1 MKLTHAL
8 LLAVPVVALALTDA
22 RDAAAC
28 GGCFVP
34 PEESTQVTGH
44 RMLLSVSPTETTL
57 WDQITYA
64 GNPSSFAW
72 ILPTKGIVDVG
83 LSSDALFA
91 FVEQSTAVNVNP
103 PPIICPGPPDGC
115 QYPGLDDSFG
125 GATGMSAGAGGG
137 ASGGVTVLAQ
147 STVGPYETVQLKSDD
162 PKALKTWLTSHNFA
176 VPPDV
181 QPIIDAYV
189 ADHFDFLALKLVPGQ
204 GIESMRPVR
213 VTSPGASP
221 TLPLRMVA
229 AGTGALTPI
238 TLWVVGEGRYET
250 ANFDNFTIAPASVIW
265 NWDTQSSSYNT
276 LKQAGFDKSGGN
288 AWLTEAARPT
298 SSFDL
303 TNNVIQ
309 VAQNNASQSGYGDAN
324 GAGAVEEATADVD
337 KLVGN
342 INPNSLWITRL
353 HGELPRAAL
362 GKDLEV
368 GASITQTTVENNI
381 QTTLAVGTPPPC
393 PIYDCGSAVDTGSA
407 FFGNGL
413 GTRSSA
419 SCGISLG
426 GDHDRDR
433 DRGAASLAGLGALV
447 ALAMIRR
454 RKSR

>member
-91 FVEQSTAVNVNP
+91 FVEQATAVNVGAP
-103 PPIICPGPPDGC
+103 PLNCPGPPDGC

-125 GATGMSAGAGGG
+125 GASGSGSGGSA

-162 PKALKTWLTSHNFA
+162 PTALKAWLTSHNFA
-176 VPPDV
+176 VPADV
-181 QPIIDAYV
+181 QPIIDAYI

-204 GIESMRPVR
+204 GIDSMRPVR

-238 TLWVVGEGRYET
+238 TLWVLGEGRYET
-250 ANFDNFTIAPASVIW
+250 ANFDNFTIEPTSVIW

-276 LKQAGFDKSGGN
+276 LKQAGFTKSGGN
-288 AWLTEAARPT
+288 AWLTEAASPT
-298 SSFDL
+298 SSAAL
-303 TNNVIQ
+303 TGNLIQ
-309 VAQNNASQSGYGDAN
+309 VAQNNAAQSGYGDAT
-324 GAGAVEEATADVD
+324 GAGAVEEATADSD

-368 GASITQTTVENNI
+368 GASITQTPVANYI
-381 QTTLAVGTPPPC
+381 QTTIAIGTPPAC
-393 PIYDCGSAVDTGSA
+393 PVYDCGGGSIDGGSG
-407 FFGNGL
+407 FFGNGA
-413 GTRSSA
+413 GSGSS
-419 SCGISLG
+419 SKCGISLG
-426 GDHDRDR
+426 GEHES
-433 DRGAASLAGLGALV
+433 GAASLGGLGALI

>member
-44 RMLLSVSPTETTL
+44 RMMLSVSPTETTL
-57 WDQITYA
+57 WDQITYT

-83 LSSDALFA
+83 LSSDVLFA
-91 FVEQSTAVNVNP
+91 FVEQATAVNVSP
-103 PPIICPGPPDGC
+103 PPLNCPGPPDGC

-125 GATGMSAGAGGG
+125 ATGSAGVGGSS
-137 ASGGVTVLAQ
+137 SGGVTVLAQ

-162 PKALKTWLTSHNFA
+162 PTALKTWLTDHNFA
-176 VPPDV
+176 VPADV
-181 QPIIDAYV
+181 QPIIDGYV
-189 ADHFDFLALKLVPGQ
+189 ADHFDFLALKLVPGK

-213 VTSPGASP
+213 VTTPGASP

-238 TLWVVGEGRYET
+238 TLWVLGEGRYET
-250 ANFDNFTIAPASVIW
+250 ANFDNFTIEPASVVW
-265 NWDTQSSSYNT
+265 NWDTQSSTYPL
-276 LKQAGFDKSGGN
+276 LKQAGFAKSGGN

-298 SSFDL
+298 SSFEL
-303 TNNVIQ
+303 TDNLIQ
-309 VAQNNASQSGYGDAN
+309 VAQNNAAQSGYGDAS
-324 GAGAVEEATADVD
+324 GAGAIDEATADAD
-337 KLVGN
+337 KLLGK
-342 INPNSLWITRL
+342 INPSALWITRL

-368 GASITQTTVENNI
+368 GASVTQTNVANYI
-381 QTTLAVGTPPPC
+381 QTSIGIGTPPAC
-393 PIYDCGSAVDTGSA
+393 PVYDCGGSTIDGSSG
-407 FFGNGL
+407 FFGNGV
-413 GTRSSA
+413 GSGSSA
-419 SCGISLG
+419 KCGISLG
-426 GDHDRDR
+426 GDRES
-433 DRGAASLAGLGALV
+433 GAASLGGLGALV

>member
-91 FVEQSTAVNVNP
+91 FVEQATAVNISP
-103 PPIICPGPPDGC
+103 PPLNCPGPPDGC
-115 QYPGLDDSFG
+115 QYPGLDDGF
-125 GATGMSAGAGGG
+125 GATGASAGAGGG

-162 PKALKTWLTSHNFA
+162 PTALKTWLTSHNFA
-176 VPPDV
+176 VPADV

-204 GIESMRPVR
+204 GIDSMRPVR

-238 TLWVVGEGRYET
+238 TLWVLGEGRYET

-276 LKQAGFDKSGGN
+276 LKQSGFDKSGGN
-288 AWLTEAARPT
+288 AWLTEAAWPT
-298 SSFDL
+298 SSAAL
-303 TNNVIQ
+303 TGTLIQ
-309 VAQNNASQSGYGDAN
+309 VAQNNAALSGYGDAT
-324 GAGAVEEATADVD
+324 GVGAVEEATADSD

-342 INPNSLWITRL
+342 INANSLWITRL

-368 GASITQTTVENNI
+368 GASMSQTQVANFI
-381 QTTLAVGTPPPC
+381 QTAIGVGTPPAC
-393 PIYDCGSAVDTGSA
+393 PIYNCGSDTVEGGSG
-407 FFGNGL
+407 FFGNGV
-413 GTRSSA
+413 GSGSA
-419 SCGISLG
+419 SKCGISLG
-426 GDHDRDR
+426 GDHGS
-433 DRGAASLAGLGALV
+433 GAASLAGLGALV
-447 ALAMIRR
+447 ALAMVRR

>member
-8 LLAVPVVALALTDA
+8 LLAVPVAALALTDA

-44 RMLLSVSPTETTL
+44 RMLLSISPTETTL

-91 FVEQSTAVNVNP
+91 FVEQATAVNIAAP
-103 PPIICPGPPDGC
+103 PLNCPGPPDGC
-115 QYPGLDDSFG
+115 QFPGVDDAVG
-125 GATGMSAGAGGG
+125 GASAGAGG

-147 STVGPYETVQLKSDD
+147 ATVGPYETVQLKSDD
-162 PKALKTWLTSHNFA
+162 PTALKTWLTSHNFA
-176 VPPDV
+176 VPADV

-189 ADHFDFLALKLVPGQ
+189 ADHFDFLALKLIPGQ

-221 TLPLRMVA
+221 TLPLRMIA

-250 ANFDNFTIAPASVIW
+250 ANFDNFTIEPASVIW

-276 LKQAGFDKSGGN
+276 IKQAGFAKSGGN
-288 AWLTEAARPT
+288 AWLTEAARAT

-309 VAQNNASQSGYGDAN
+309 VAQNNASQSGYGDAT

-368 GASITQTTVENNI
+368 GASIQQTPVESFI
-381 QTTLAVGTPPPC
+381 QTTLSVGTPPAC
-393 PIYDCGSAVDTGSA
+393 PVYDCGGGSVDGGSG

-413 GTRSSA
+413 GSKSSA
-419 SCGISLG
+419 RCGVSLG
-426 GDHDRDR
+426 GDHES
-433 DRGAASLAGLGALV
+433 GTASLGGLGALI